1 MRAVH
6 HIGRS
11 AWLAIIAAS
20 VAAMPDRADG
30 RPMQFPSGS
39 YAYAVIDQDLR
50 DLLTEYGHNI
60 NVVVQLSDDIHGR
73 VRGPLPIST
82 AQEFLDRLCE
92 RFGLVWYYDG
102 SVLSVSLQTEL
113 RTELID
119 IGKAPPKAMSDKLA
133 GLDILDPR
141 FPVTVTADPAMVS
154 VSGPPAYV
162 SRLRETVTM
171 LARSLG
177 RPVEAVEDNRV
188 RVYRGGS

>member
-1 MRAVH
+1 MRIVH
-6 HIGRS
+6 YITRS
-11 AWLAIIAAS
+11 AWLAIFAAS
-20 VAAMPDRADG
+20 VAAMPDAVEG
-30 RPMQFPSGS
+30 RPLQFPSGS
-39 YAYAVIDQDLR
+39 YSYAVIDQDLR
-50 DLLTEYGHNI
+50 DLLTEYGHNV
-60 NVVVQLSDDIHGR
+60 NVVVQLSDDVHGR
-73 VRGPLPIST
+73 LRGPLPVAT

-102 SVLSVSLQTEL
+102 AVLSVSLQTEL

-119 IGKAPPKAMSDKLA
+119 IGKVPPKAMSDRLAKL
-133 GLDILDPR
+133 DVLDPR

-154 VSGPPAYV
+154 VSGPPPYV

-177 RPVEAVEDNRV
+177 RPVEPEDNRV